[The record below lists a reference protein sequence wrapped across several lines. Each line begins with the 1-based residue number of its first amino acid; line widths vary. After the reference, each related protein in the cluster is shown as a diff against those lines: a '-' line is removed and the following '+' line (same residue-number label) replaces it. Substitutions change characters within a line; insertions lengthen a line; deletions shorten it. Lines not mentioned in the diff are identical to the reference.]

1 MLRVICLGSKQGIK
15 ALAEDYSK
23 EGIKISVKEF
33 TEEGK
38 AQVSLMGGDFDLA
51 LLETSLLSSPLKT
64 LLEIRS
70 RFPHKPVVF
79 LSSSPDL
86 KQAVELIKTGAMDY
100 LTLPVDHNY
109 LLEILK
115 KVSANGKCGPNIVG
129 GDHEEVTLIT
139 EDPKMLQIIEM
150 ASQIARTDTTILIQG
165 ETGTG
170 KEVLA
175 KFIHQKSL
183 RANGPY
189 VAVNCASLPE
199 TLAESELFGH
209 EKGAFTGA
217 LSRKIGKF
225 ELANKGSI
233 VLDEI
238 SEMPLIIQAKLL
250 RTIQERVI
258 DRVGGTRPVPIDVR
272 IIAISNKP
280 LDTEVKERRF
290 REDLYFRINVFPI
303 MLPPLRERKGDIRI
317 LAQYFLR
324 KFASKYQKD
333 VEGITEDAFRAL
345 LNNEWKGNVR
355 ELSNTI
361 ERAVLICKNKKIDT
375 EVIAVEKQDKK
386 EVPISIDDMTIDEME
401 KLMIQNALK
410 RLNGNRTHAAKVL
423 GISLRTL
430 RNKLKLYREQG
441 LIL

>member
-115 KVSANGKCGPNIVG
+115 KVSANGKCGPSIVG